1 MMRAKTKVNNMFSN
15 LGDGALTPAIS
26 VLSAVEG
33 IATTTESMKQWVLPI
48 TVLIILLLFF
58 VQMFGTSKI
67 GNKTIDPYQSN
78 SLIHLF

>member
-1 MMRAKTKVNNMFSN
+1 MKRNFCFC

-33 IATTTESMKQWVLPI
+33 LAITSKSLNDWILPI
-48 TVLIILLLFF
+48 TVVIIIALFF

-67 GNKTIDPYQSN
+67 GR
-78 SLIHLF
+78 